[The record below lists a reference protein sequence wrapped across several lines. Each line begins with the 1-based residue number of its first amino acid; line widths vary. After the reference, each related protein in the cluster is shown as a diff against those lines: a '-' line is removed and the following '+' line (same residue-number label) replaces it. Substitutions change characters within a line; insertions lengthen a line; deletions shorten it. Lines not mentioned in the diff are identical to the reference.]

1 MRAGRGCQRG
11 ACVLMLRVAWCAAA
25 AAASLETAVDGD
37 ARAPASPAAGGTW
50 YVYQPQLK
58 YASAGGRAM
67 HHLAGALSRTGARV
81 RMAHANPKFARLLA
95 GTECVNMSSS
105 DVAALWEHG
114 LGPSDTLVA
123 AEVSPEFAPI
133 EVDGHVPHSQGI
145 SDARDVS
152 RNIAAMEKRGGVVA
166 RWMLGASEDWGDRVS
181 ERVSVHVGASHY
193 LHGSFAGS
201 GPHPLHVPFW
211 EPELI
216 ERARAWQKG
225 DPSTRANARREAGRR
240 IVVFDD
246 DVDAFD
252 AGELQRALDRAA
264 PSTFWAVRF
273 SGFSRADAFALME
286 SASVFI
292 DLHLPGLESGVC
304 EFAAFGASVILTAF
318 GHGESAEYPDT
329 FPRLVDH
336 SPDAVAKAVVDA
348 SVDQAE
354 TFAYGNW
361 CFELD
366 ARFEKGVEALKASRE
381 THFATYARSGPD
393 FASLAPLAVSL
404 FCRHAFSSLTVVVE
418 SGFARDRFWERLGPA
433 AKESLRRLG
442 LAKRVRV
449 AACEACPDLAEAVL
463 DHARSAADVAVLV
476 RPGSLAPSAFDLESA
491 AAERGCAVTR
501 SFAVCAS
508 GSTETSRDVA
518 ATLRAEPPET
528 SDCDDLKRHAIW
540 RGVEPSFQAASRDAA
555 RAACAI
561 D

>member
-1 MRAGRGCQRG
+1 M
-11 ACVLMLRVAWCAAA
+11 
-25 AAASLETAVDGD
+25 
-37 ARAPASPAAGGTW
+37 
-50 YVYQPQLK
+50 
-58 YASAGGRAM
+58 
-67 HHLAGALSRTGARV
+67 
-81 RMAHANPKFARLLA
+81 
-95 GTECVNMSSS
+95 
-105 DVAALWEHG
+105 
-114 LGPSDTLVA
+114 
-123 AEVSPEFAPI
+123 
-133 EVDGHVPHSQGI
+133 
-145 SDARDVS
+145 
-152 RNIAAMEKRGGVVA
+152 
-166 RWMLGASEDWGDRVS
+166 
-181 ERVSVHVGASHY
+181 
-193 LHGSFAGS
+193 
-201 GPHPLHVPFW
+201 
-211 EPELI
+211 
-216 ERARAWQKG
+216 
-225 DPSTRANARREAGRR
+225 
-240 IVVFDD
+240 
-246 DVDAFD
+246 
-252 AGELQRALDRAA
+252 
-264 PSTFWAVRF
+264 
-273 SGFSRADAFALME
+273 
-286 SASVFI
+286 
-292 DLHLPGLESGVC
+292 
-304 EFAAFGASVILTAF
+304 
-318 GHGESAEYPDT
+318 
-329 FPRLVDH
+329 
-336 SPDAVAKAVVDA
+336 
-348 SVDQAE
+348 DQAE

-418 SGFARDRFWERLGPA
+418 SGFARDRFWERFGPA

-463 DHARSAADVAVLV
+463 DHARSAADVSGRRGRSFDASSRRRRGCDVDMPWCHVDGEVVRAGDRPSAPEALQRLASAQVAVLV

-555 RAACAI
+555 RAACAV